1 MFVHNFQG
9 GVNLCGEKKFFFW
22 GGGDFFW
29 WELFS
34 ADHEKK
40 NAKIAKFRT
49 ARVSL
54 VSHGSILRCPLNCC
68 EIML

>member
-1 MFVHNFQG
+1 MLVHNFQG
-9 GVNLCGEKKFFFW
+9 GVNLWGEKKIIFFL
-22 GGGDFFW
+22 GGVLFFDGNFF
-29 WELFS
+29 LRIM
-34 ADHEKK
+34 KK
-40 NAKIAKFRT
+40 KIAKFRT